1 MYIWLQEQ
9 LPAWE
14 EKENLLGSEDEKTH
28 ADARSTYLRRP
39 RAPSLKTDSRPIE
52 ATESTVLEEEL
63 VVAGEPLDELEEL
76 DFSAVVGIKF
86 LEGLLEFLLR
96 KLLSQ
101 LLEELL

>member
-1 MYIWLQEQ
+1 MFIWLQEQ
-9 LPAWE
+9 LHAWE
-14 EKENLLGSEDEKTH
+14 EEDEKTH

-39 RAPSLKTDSRPIE
+39 RAPSLKTDPRPIE
-52 ATESTVLEEEL
+52 ATESAVLEEEDDRYPL
-63 VVAGEPLDELEEL
+63 VVTGEPLDELEEL

-101 LLEELL
+101 FLEELL